1 MVVVGVFPTGGRGSG
16 GCSGQPKTS
25 FAFPYTRMQ
34 STKLTPEGSPLG
46 PTDGVRRGEQ
56 GKEERRVKWGGSP
69 PLSPGIYGYVS
80 WEVIC
85 GFPR

>member
-46 PTDGVRRGEQ
+46 PTDGSKKGRA
-56 GKEERRVKWGGSP
+56 GKEERRVKGGGGGGES
-69 PLSPGIYGYVS
+69 ST
-80 WEVIC
+80 E
-85 GFPR
+85 PRN